1 MEPFAQKEKFIEL
14 RAKGWSFDKI
24 AKALKKSKPALIN
37 WNKELKEEVANRR
50 ALELEALYEEYYLLK
65 ESRIKVFGETL
76 KKIKA
81 ELENRTFEDVPTDKL
96 LDAFIKYYSL
106 FKEEYVEPRFKTE
119 SEMAEEKQEDE
130 LLDRLTS
137 LIQDANKD
145 KLVNF

>member
-1 MEPFAQKEKFIEL
+1 METFAKKEKFIEL
-14 RAKGWSFDKI
+14 RSKGWSFDKI
-24 AKALKKSKPALIN
+24 AKKLKKSKPALIN
-37 WNKELKEEVANRR
+37 WSRELKEEVANRR

-65 ESRIKVFGETL
+65 ESRIRVFGETL

-81 ELENRTFEDVPTDKL
+81 ELDNRNLEDVPTDKL

-106 FKEEYVEPRFKTE
+106 FKEEYVEPSFKTD
-119 SEMAEEKQEDE
+119 SEIAEDKLEKE

-137 LIQDANKD
+137 LTQDVNKN